1 MENVVILSQVE
12 YKNLLDEIFN
22 LKNNAKC
29 KSRYFDKYH
38 NEVTANEYI
47 NGLLL
52 QISEL
57 TEEECLKDSM
67 YCEQR
72 DLVQRLRDDLS
83 KQNTLIQ
90 DLEFKIDELEK
101 TNESM
106 IDALDTIRYE
116 ANRYL

>member
-1 MENVVILSQVE
+1 MEKVVILSEAE
-12 YKNLLDEIFN
+12 YQALQDEIHN
-22 LKNNAKC
+22 LKISKA
-29 KSRYFDKYH
+29 RYFDKYH

-72 DLVQRLRDDLS
+72 DLVQRLRDDLAN
-83 KQNTLIQ
+83 QAELINQ
-90 DLEFKIDELEK
+90 LERRNADLE
-101 TNESM
+101 
-106 IDALDTIRYE
+106 DALGSIRYE
-116 ANRYL
+116 VQAVL

>member
-38 NEVTANEYI
+38 NEVTADEYI

-57 TEEECLKDSM
+57 TEEESLKDSM

-83 KQNTLIQ
+83 NQAELINQ
-90 DLEFKIDELEK
+90 LESRIADYE
-101 TNESM
+101 
-106 IDALDTIRYE
+106 DALRSIRYE
-116 ANRYL
+116 ANAVL

>member
-38 NEVTANEYI
+38 NEVTADEYI
-47 NGLLL
+47 DGLLL

-57 TEEECLKDSM
+57 TEEESLKDSM

-83 KQNTLIQ
+83 NQAELIEQ
-90 DLEFKIDELEK
+90 LESRNADYQ
-101 TNESM
+101 
-106 IDALDTIRYE
+106 DALSSIRYE
-116 ANRYL
+116 ASSVLPNPFL

>member
-38 NEVTANEYI
+38 NEVTADEYI

-57 TEEECLKDSM
+57 TEEESLKDSM

-72 DLVQRLRDDLS
+72 DLVQRLRDDLAN
-83 KQNTLIQ
+83 QAEYIEQ
-90 DLEFKIDELEK
+90 LESRNSDYE
-101 TNESM
+101 
-106 IDALDTIRYE
+106 DALSSIRYE
-116 ANRYL
+116 VQAVL